1 MLAVIMIRTAGRDQ
15 VYWFAGFRP
24 AHGVSIGIDF
34 EVQPLSAG
42 LACLAAVL
50 LTAAMTFSWRYF
62 DRVATY
68 YHALMLTFLAGITGF
83 CLTGDLFDL
92 FVWFELMGVSAYAL
106 TAYRPEERGP
116 IQGALNFAITNS
128 IGAYLSLS
136 GIGLIYGRTGA
147 LNMAQ
152 IGVAIAKHPADRL
165 VVVAFLLVIAGLL
178 IKSAIV
184 PFHFWLADA
193 HAVAPTPVCVL
204 FSGVMVELG
213 LYGIARVYWSVFGQA
228 LGHRA
233 AISHVFLGLG
243 LLTAVAGALFCFR
256 ERHIKRMLA
265 FSTISHAG
273 MFLIGMALLTQLGL
287 AGAAVYVIGH
297 GLVKGA
303 LFLCTGI
310 VLHRLGSV
318 SEPWL
323 HGRGRPLRVTGVV
336 FTLAGLG
343 LADLP
348 PFATF
353 LGKGWIEAGAEA
365 WLIPVLVVCS
375 ALVGGAVLRVAGG
388 VFYGL
393 GDRPTEDPQMAKE
406 AAEETSE
413 TTGGKDRTPL
423 TMLIPPTVLV
433 VATLVVGLIGQLGPA
448 VQAAAV
454 RFEDQAGY
462 NATVLEGARL
472 THPVALSASGPASVT
487 VADVLTGLGS
497 VAGALILAWL
507 ALYWRRLPLLRGYRP
522 NASVAAAARHFQ
534 SGVVNDYVTWIV
546 IGLTCLGALFAAII
560 GLPSVTCRAG
570 CYPVRRG
577 RNPAPAGGHLV
588 SAACGRVERVTVITV
603 TREFADH
610 VADIAELL
618 EGDEVPDEAL
628 HRLTALG
635 AELVPGSTAA
645 AVAIAMANGGLT
657 FAASDQRLDELHRL
671 QLDSGEGPVVETL
684 RHNEPRRVD
693 DTTAERR
700 WPAFGRA
707 AAEAGFGSC
716 LVLPL
721 RTDRQ
726 PAGAVALY
734 APEPGVFRGAAHDVA
749 LLVAAQGGTAVHNA
763 ALYGTCRRMVD
774 NLHVA
779 LESRAVI
786 EQAKGILHAE
796 LGSRPRRPLTC
807 SAATPRTPTSGSGKS
822 PPGSS
827 RDG

>member
-1 MLAVIMIRTAGRDQ
+1 VDQLLALVVVVPLLVAAAVSGCGPLFRSRRRILDVVAILTAAAVAVMLFVIMIRTARGDQ

-50 LTAAMTFSWRYF
+50 VTAAMTFSWRYF
-62 DRVATY
+62 DGVATY

-116 IQGALNFAITNS
+116 IQGALNFAVTNS

-152 IGVAIAKHPADRL
+152 IGAAIAGRPADRL
-165 VVVAFLLVIAGLL
+165 VVVAFLLVVAGLL
-178 IKSAIV
+178 VKSAIV

-213 LYGIARVYWSVFGQA
+213 LYGIARVYWSVFGEV

-243 LLTAVAGALFCFR
+243 VLTAVAGAVFCFR

-273 MFLIGMALLTQLGL
+273 MFLIGIALLTPLGL

-303 LFLCTGI
+303 LFLCVGI

-318 SEPWL
+318 NEPWL

-353 LGKGWIEAGAEA
+353 LGKGWIEASAGP
-365 WLIPVLVVCS
+365 WLIPILLVCS
-375 ALVGGAVLRVAGG
+375 ALTGGAVLRVAGG

-393 GDRPTEDPQMAKE
+393 GDRPFEDPRMAQA

-413 TTGGKDRTPL
+413 TTGGKGHTPL
-423 TMLIPPTVLV
+423 TMLVPPAVLV
-433 VATLVVGLIGQLGPA
+433 VLALVVGLIGPLGPA

-454 RFEDQAGY
+454 RFQDQAGY
-462 NATVLEGARL
+462 NATVLFGAHI
-472 THPVALSASGPASVT
+472 THPVAVFAAGSTDATLT
-487 VADVLTGLGS
+487 DVLAGQAP
-497 VAGALILAWL
+497 VAGALVLAGL
-507 ALYWRRLPLLRGYRP
+507 ALYWRRLPLLRAYQP
-522 NASVAAAARHFQ
+522 NASVAAAARRFQ

-546 IGLTCLGALFAAII
+546 VGLAGLGGILAAII
-560 GLPSVTCRAG
+560 G
-570 CYPVRRG
+570 
-577 RNPAPAGGHLV
+577 
-588 SAACGRVERVTVITV
+588 
-603 TREFADH
+603 
-610 VADIAELL
+610 
-618 EGDEVPDEAL
+618 
-628 HRLTALG
+628 
-635 AELVPGSTAA
+635 
-645 AVAIAMANGGLT
+645 
-657 FAASDQRLDELHRL
+657 
-671 QLDSGEGPVVETL
+671 
-684 RHNEPRRVD
+684 
-693 DTTAERR
+693 
-700 WPAFGRA
+700 
-707 AAEAGFGSC
+707 
-716 LVLPL
+716 
-721 RTDRQ
+721 
-726 PAGAVALY
+726 
-734 APEPGVFRGAAHDVA
+734 
-749 LLVAAQGGTAVHNA
+749 
-763 ALYGTCRRMVD
+763 
-774 NLHVA
+774 
-779 LESRAVI
+779 
-786 EQAKGILHAE
+786 
-796 LGSRPRRPLTC
+796 
-807 SAATPRTPTSGSGKS
+807 
-822 PPGSS
+822 
-827 RDG
+827 